1 MAENKPRRPSAR
13 KPLLA
18 VTGFFCLIFA
28 ALPTAI
34 LLIVGLVP
42 TLAAFIIDRT
52 PGKFLMKCVAGMNVA
67 GLLPWIYKLWMNGH
81 DMVTAM
87 DMSTDIFMWF
97 SIYAASGMGWALF
110 LGLPSAVA
118 MSRVL
123 NAKRRIYVLRERQKA
138 LFGEWGE
145 CILPPSDQRMLAE
158 ASQEAGEEAID
169 PRDGEQDGGS
179 AENAAP
185 PLGSNQAA

>member
-1 MAENKPRRPSAR
+1 MARNQPNRPSAR
-13 KPLLA
+13 KPLLI
-18 VTGFFCLIFA
+18 VTGFICLIFV

-42 TLAAFIIDRT
+42 TLAALISDRT
-52 PGKFLMKCVAGMNVA
+52 PGKYLMKCVAGMNVA
-67 GLLPWIYKLWMNGH
+67 GLLPWIYKLWMTGH

-123 NAKRRIYVLRERQKA
+123 NAKRRIYVLRERQKT
-138 LFGEWGE
+138 LFNEWGE

-158 ASQEAGEEAID
+158 AAEEDGEEI
-169 PRDGEQDGGS
+169 
-179 AENAAP
+179 AETDHAQESGAADKAVP